1 MYLNCHTYY
10 SFKYGAMSIEEL
22 LREAAAKG
30 VRKLVL
36 SDINN
41 TSAILEAHRLT
52 ETYPEKFPVQVI
64 AGIDFRNSSGQQ
76 FIGIAKNHHGFFAL
90 NSFLSKCLHEGD
102 VGLTGREA
110 VIPGRPPEFENAFV
124 VYDFSSLRGAE
135 RRSNPQLNEES
146 ILLMRALQS
155 PEGEKP
161 VRTLKQSGSPFRES
175 EGSAGIFSLRSKRIV
190 ASSPSRNGSRMLL
203 AMTLKQN
210 EFIGIRPSDLNRL
223 KFSPLKNYP
232 DKLVALAPVTFRNKT
247 GFNAHRLLRAM
258 DHNIVLSKLPVSEQA
273 SPDEIMI
280 REEELCALYRD
291 FPQIIHNT
299 KRVLDECEPI
309 NFHFGE
315 NKNKK
320 HFFGS
325 SKEDYNKLIQLCED
339 GMAKRYP
346 SAGEKIR
353 ARFHKEISVIIEKEF
368 SSYFLINHDI
378 IQFARRKNFFYVG
391 RGSGANSM
399 VAYLLYITDVDPI
412 DLDLYFER
420 FINPSRKNPPDFDL
434 DFSSDERDEVIEH
447 IFKTH
452 SNAHTSLLATY
463 SEMKDD
469 SLIREL
475 GKVFGLP
482 KAEIDAL
489 QDYRNLP
496 QTPDHITKLIYQ
508 YKEVLKTFP
517 SHLSIHAG
525 GVLISEKPIEYYSA
539 LSNPPKGFPLVQF
552 SMVEAED
559 AGFAKFDI
567 LAQRGLGK
575 VRDAVDLVSQNQN
588 VQVDIHDVKKFFVD
602 PEVRNNLKQAK
613 LMGCF
618 YVESPAMRML
628 LTKLRAE
635 TYLDLV
641 AASSIIRPGVAQSG
655 MMQEYI
661 RRFHDKDHGR
671 SKAIPQLWDIMPD
684 TFGVM
689 VYQEDVIKVA
699 HFFAGLTL
707 EESDM
712 LRRGMSGKYRARSE
726 FQKVEQK
733 FFSNCKAKEY
743 PDALTKEV
751 WRQIE
756 SFAGYAFS
764 KGHSASYAVES
775 YQCMYLKT
783 HFPLEYMVAVIN
795 NGGGFFGVQFYI
807 HEARMCGGTIH
818 APDINHSD
826 VHTSI
831 SGKEIYLGFNL
842 LNDLERKV
850 QLDVVAERNRNGRY
864 SSLENFMKRVSIS
877 VDQLRILIRI
887 GAFRF
892 TGKTKQELL
901 WDIHKI
907 LGHEK
912 KSVVRRELFENG
924 YKNFRLPP
932 LDEMKYRD
940 AVDEM
945 EILGFP
951 LCSPFELIALETDVI
966 ASEAKQS
973 PTRPSDS
980 LKGEPLSHLKR
991 AAVPPSGTKE
1001 VSAGKEIFSL
1011 PSKRIV
1017 VSSPSHTM
1025 PAHAPSRENRGR
1037 RNDDALLLASD
1048 LKKLA
1053 CKNISII
1060 GYYVTR
1066 KPTMTKNGEP
1076 MMFGCFLDRNG
1087 YFFDTNHF
1095 PEATKKFPFR
1105 GAGCYL
1111 VKGKVAE
1118 EFGFYSINVEE
1129 MHKIDYLMYEED
1141 AETKARSKPDP
1152 VIVPPVVPASKHFEY
1167 KLTIIPPPHV
1177 QREVMLLKKKFHR
1190 QFDHYQSVI
1199 SKPEIVLGKFQ
1210 ESDAKETEIIRKI
1223 VEAVSKISPVKISLE
1238 DFDARS
1244 SSVFIKILNP
1254 EFINDVTTELSR
1266 QLKLTPKQSQFFFQP
1281 QLFIARG
1288 MEREKLS
1295 RASAEFCEQKY
1306 AASFVAAEMVLLK
1319 REANVKFAKYEVV
1332 RGFKL
1337 TGKPTAAGQRDFR
1350 Q

>member
-1 MYLNCHTYY
+1 
-10 SFKYGAMSIEEL
+10 MSIEEL
-22 LREAAAKG
+22 LRDAAAKG

-41 TSAILEAHRLT
+41 TSAILEANRLI
-52 ETYPEKFPVQVI
+52 ETYREKFPVQVI
-64 AGIDFRNSSGQQ
+64 AGIDFRSRSGQQ
-76 FIGIAKNHHGFFAL
+76 FIGIAKNHHGFFEL

-102 VGLTGREA
+102 AGLTGREA
-110 VIPGRPPEFENAFV
+110 VIPEQPPEFENVFV
-124 VYDFSSLRGAE
+124 IYPFGEASLRHRPKGGG
-135 RRSNPQLNEES
+135 SNPRDRGDYF
-146 ILLMRALQS
+146 IA
-155 PEGEKP
+155 P
-161 VRTLKQSGSPFRES
+161 
-175 EGSAGIFSLRSKRIV
+175 
-190 ASSPSRNGSRMLL
+190 LL
-203 AMTLKQN
+203 AMMLRAN
-210 EFIGIRPSDLNRL
+210 EFIGIKPSDLNRL
-223 KFSPLKNYP
+223 KFSPWKNHLE
-232 DKLVALAPVTFRNKT
+232 KLVILAPVTFRNKT

-258 DHNIVLSKLPVSEQA
+258 NHNIVLSKLPASEQA
-273 SPDEIMI
+273 SPDEIMM
-280 REEELCALYRD
+280 REEELCARYRD

-299 KRVLDECEPI
+299 KKLLDDCEPI
-309 NFHFGE
+309 NFHFGQ

-325 SKEDYNKLIQLCED
+325 SKEDYNKLIQLCEE

-378 IQFARRKNFFYVG
+378 IQFARRKNYFYVG

-434 DFSSDERDEVIEH
+434 DFSSDERDEVIAH

-452 SNAHTSLLATY
+452 TSERTALLATY

-588 VQVDIHDVKKFFVD
+588 VQVDIHDVREFFTD
-602 PEVRNNLKQAK
+602 SDVRENLKQAK

-807 HEARMCGGTIH
+807 HEARMCGGNIH
-818 APDINHSD
+818 EPDINHSD
-826 VHTSI
+826 VQTTI
-831 SGKEIYLGFNL
+831 SGKEIYLGFHL

-850 QLDVVAERNRNGRY
+850 QLDVVAERNRNGAY

-892 TGKTKQELL
+892 TGKSKQELL

-912 KSVVRRELFENG
+912 KSVARRELFEHG

-951 LCSPFELIALETDVI
+951 LCSPFELINQPVMASPALNGVN
-966 ASEAKQS
+966 SAKQPPAINGEMAS
-973 PTRPSDS
+973 S
-980 LKGEPLSHLKR
+980 LSR
-991 AAVPPSGTKE
+991 
-1001 VSAGKEIFSL
+1001 
-1011 PSKRIV
+1011 
-1017 VSSPSHTM
+1017 TM
-1025 PAHAPSRENRGR
+1025 LAPAP
-1037 RNDDALLLASD
+1037 RNDGAWLLASD
-1048 LKKLA
+1048 LKNLSGK
-1053 CKNISII
+1053 II
-1060 GYYVTR
+1060 EITGYYVTR
-1066 KPTMTKNGEP
+1066 KPTITKNGEP
-1076 MMFGCFLDRNG
+1076 MMFGCFLDRDG

-1111 VKGKVAE
+1111 ITGKVTE

-1129 MHKIDYLMYEED
+1129 MHKMDYLMYEED

-1152 VIVPPVVPASKHFEY
+1152 VMVPPVVPASKQFEY
-1167 KLTIIPPPHV
+1167 KLAIIPPPHV
-1177 QREVMLLKKKFHR
+1177 QREVMSLKKKFHR
-1190 QFDHYQSVI
+1190 QFDHYPSVI
-1199 SKPEIVLGKFQ
+1199 SKPEMVLCKFQ
-1210 ESDAKETEIIRKI
+1210 ESDAREADIIRRI
-1223 VEAVSKISPVKISLE
+1223 AETVSGISPVKISIE
-1238 DFDARS
+1238 DFDTLS
-1244 SSVFIKILNP
+1244 SSVFIKIRNP
-1254 EFINDVTTELSR
+1254 EFINDITETLSK
-1266 QLKLTPKQSQFFFQP
+1266 QLKLQQGESQFYFQP
-1281 QLFIARG
+1281 RLFIAREL
-1288 MEREKLS
+1288 EREKLA

-1306 AASFVAAEMVLLK
+1306 TASFVAAEIVLLK
-1319 REANVKFAKYEVV
+1319 REVEVRLAKYQAV
-1332 RGFKL
+1332 RSFKL
-1337 TGKPTAAGQRDFR
+1337 DARPATAGQRDFR
-1350 Q
+1350 K